1 MSQSYADYQ
10 KRAAERA
17 ARQAQGENGE
27 GKTYQKVGFFKLP
40 GDGDVALVRINVTKP
55 EDLMLADYHQ
65 LDASTK
71 FMKVECTGVG
81 CPFCKEAEIEAKAN
95 KETGAPVKISKAK
108 ARVFLPMVVA
118 YRQPDG
124 TYSQPEVVIFDAPA
138 AGKSEFVQPI
148 VDKLVDF
155 GPLTNHVFKLTRHG
169 LKLDTKYALDYVP
182 TFDNDSIVPN
192 DFSAFTNFR
201 IDKHSYWVKT
211 NADMENFLSTG
222 TFPAAATT
230 TTATTTTANTTVEA
244 PTAPAAETTTTPAA
258 EAQTETTPRRNPN
271 FQAHW

>member
-17 ARQAQGENGE
+17 ARQAQGESGE

-40 GDGDVALVRINVTKP
+40 NDGDVALVRINVTKP

-95 KETGAPVKISKAK
+95 KETGTPVKISKAK
-108 ARVFLPMVVA
+108 ARVFLPMLVA
-118 YRQPDG
+118 YKQPDG
-124 TYSQPEVVIFDAPA
+124 TYSQPEAVIFDAPA
-138 AGKSEFVQPI
+138 AGKSDFVQPI

-155 GPLTNHVFKLTRHG
+155 GPLTNHIFKLTRHG

-211 NADMENFLSTG
+211 NVDMENFLSTG
-222 TFPAAATT
+222 TFAAAAT